1 MLGLL
6 LALTCNANPL
16 AQFDLREERAALLA
30 ADSAFAVQAS
40 HGLLPAFREVLDEE
54 VVFLD
59 PGARLLFG
67 KAATLAVLAADGVSA
82 SATQEWRAVRVDVSA
97 DGGAG
102 HTYGFGSVTGPLG
115 PGGAT
120 HTQPAKYIAYWRKNP
135 TGAWKVAAYVR
146 VFQRVTAPADPP
158 PGFAAPRAQRQRRLP
173 NQDRDSARCAVMDA
187 DRAFAARAVS
197 DGVPTAF
204 GAYAATDGAILS
216 GQPGIIYGPAAIRS
230 LFEANFPATGR
241 ILWRPVAGDVA
252 ASGDLGFTV
261 GEAEIH
267 TVAPDGAPR
276 TSYTKYLTVWRRTD
290 AGEWR
295 YVIDGGTTD
304 PNRKKKCS

>member
-6 LALTCNANPL
+6 LALTCHADPL
-16 AQFDLREERAALLA
+16 AQLDLREERAALRA
-30 ADSAFAVQAS
+30 ADSAFAVRAS
-40 HGLLPAFREVLDEE
+40 QGLLPAISDVLDEE
-54 VVFLD
+54 VVFLN
-59 PGARLLFG
+59 PGERLLFG
-67 KAATLAVLAADGVSA
+67 KAATLAVLASDGVSA

-102 HTYGFGSVTGPLG
+102 YTYGFGSATGR
-115 PGGAT
+115 
-120 HTQPAKYIAYWRKNP
+120 PAKYIAYWRKNP
-135 TGAWKVAAYVR
+135 TGAWRVAAYVR

-158 PGFAAPRAQRQRRLP
+158 LGFASPSAQRQRRFP
-173 NQDRDSARCAVMDA
+173 NQDRDSVRRALMDA

-204 GAYAATDGAILS
+204 AAYAATDGAILS

-252 ASGDLGFTV
+252 AGGDLGFTV

-295 YVIDGGTTD
+295 YVIDGGND
-304 PNRKKKCS
+304 RPQP

>member
-16 AQFDLREERAALLA
+16 AQRDLREERATLRA
-30 ADSAFAVQAS
+30 ADSAFAVRAS
-40 HGLLPAFREVLDEE
+40 QGLLPAFRDAVDED

-59 PGARLLFG
+59 PGERLLFG
-67 KAATLAVLAADGVSA
+67 KAATLAMLGSDGVSA
-82 SATQEWRAVRVDVSA
+82 SATQQWRAVRVDVSA

-102 HTYGFGSVTGPLG
+102 YTYGFGSATGPFG
-115 PGGAT
+115 PGGAA
-120 HTQPAKYIAYWRKNP
+120 HTLPAKYIIYWRKNP

-146 VFQRVTAPADPP
+146 VFQRATAPADPP
-158 PGFAAPRAQRQRRLP
+158 AGFESPARLHRRFP
-173 NQDRDSARCAVMDA
+173 NQDPDRARRAVMDA

-197 DGVPTAF
+197 DDVPTAF

-230 LFEANFPATGR
+230 HFQANFPATGR

-252 ASGDLGFTV
+252 AGGDLGFTV

-295 YVIDGGTTD
+295 YVIDGGND
-304 PNRKKKCS
+304 RPQP

>member
-1 MLGLL
+1 MQRQPHSRSSTS
-6 LALTCNANPL
+6 A
-16 AQFDLREERAALLA
+16 RSAA
-30 ADSAFAVQAS
+30 
-40 HGLLPAFREVLDEE
+40 
-54 VVFLD
+54 
-59 PGARLLFG
+59 
-67 KAATLAVLAADGVSA
+67 
-82 SATQEWRAVRVDVSA
+82 RVEVSA
-97 DGGAG
+97 DGAAG
-102 HTYGFGSVTGPLG
+102 YTYGFGSVTGPFG
-115 PGGAT
+115 PGAAART
-120 HTQPAKYIAYWRKNP
+120 LPAKYIAYWRRHS
-135 TGAWKVAAYVR
+135 TGAWKLAAYVR

-158 PGFAAPRAQRQRRLP
+158 PGFASPRAQRQRRFP
-173 NQDRDSARCAVMDA
+173 NQDPDRARSAVMDA

-204 GAYAATDGAILS
+204 AAYAATDGAMLS

-252 ASGDLGFTV
+252 AGGDLGFTV

-295 YVIDGGTTD
+295 YVIDGGND
-304 PNRKKKCS
+304 RPQP

>member
-16 AQFDLREERAALLA
+16 AQRDLREERAALRA
-30 ADSAFAVQAS
+30 ADSAFAVRAS
-40 HGLLPAFREVLDEE
+40 QGLLPAFRDVLDED

-59 PGARLLFG
+59 PGVRLLFG
-67 KAATLAVLAADGVSA
+67 KAAMLAMLASDGVSA

-102 HTYGFGSVTGPLG
+102 YTYGFGSATGPLG
-115 PGGAT
+115 PGGAA
-120 HTQPAKYIAYWRKNP
+120 HTLPAKYIAYWRKNP

-158 PGFAAPRAQRQRRLP
+158 PGFASPRAQRQRRFP
-173 NQDRDSARCAVMDA
+173 NQDPASTRRAQMDA

-230 LFEANFPATGR
+230 HFEANFPATGR

-252 ASGDLGFTV
+252 AGGDLGFTV

-295 YVIDGGTTD
+295 YVIDGGND
-304 PNRKKKCS
+304 RPQP

>member
-1 MLGLL
+1 MTPSSMLGLL

-16 AQFDLREERAALLA
+16 AQRDLREERATLRA
-30 ADSAFAVQAS
+30 ADSAFAVRAS
-40 HGLLPAFREVLDEE
+40 QGLLPAFRDAVDED

-59 PGARLLFG
+59 PGERLLFG
-67 KAATLAVLAADGVSA
+67 KAATLAMLGSDGVSA
-82 SATQEWRAVRVDVSA
+82 SATQQWRAVRVDVSA

-102 HTYGFGSVTGPLG
+102 YTYGFGSATGPFG
-115 PGGAT
+115 PGGAA
-120 HTQPAKYIAYWRKNP
+120 HTLPAKYIIYWRKNP

-146 VFQRVTAPADPP
+146 VFQRGTAPADPP
-158 PGFAAPRAQRQRRLP
+158 PGFASPSTQRQRRFP
-173 NQDRDSARCAVMDA
+173 NQDRDSARRAVMDA

-197 DGVPTAF
+197 DDIPTAF

-230 LFEANFPATGR
+230 HFQANFPATGR

-252 ASGDLGFTV
+252 AGGDLAFTV

-295 YVIDGGTTD
+295 YVIDGGND
-304 PNRKKKCS
+304 RPQP

>member
-1 MLGLL
+1 MLRLL
-6 LALTCNANPL
+6 LALTCNANSL
-16 AQFDLREERAALLA
+16 AQRDLREERAALRA
-30 ADSAFAVQAS
+30 ADSVFAVQAS
-40 HGLLPAFREVLDEE
+40 QGLLPAFRDVLDDD
-54 VVFLD
+54 VAFLD
-59 PGARLLFG
+59 PGERMRFG
-67 KAATLAVLAADGVSA
+67 KAATLVMLASDGVSG

-102 HTYGFGSVTGPLG
+102 YTYGFGSATGPLG
-115 PGGAT
+115 QAGPA
-120 HTQPAKYIAYWRKNP
+120 QKRPAKYIAYWRKNP

-146 VFQRVTAPADPP
+146 VFQRVTAAADPP
-158 PGFAAPRAQRQRRLP
+158 PGFASPRAQGRRRFP
-173 NQDRDSARCAVMDA
+173 NQDPASTRRALMDA

-204 GAYAATDGAILS
+204 AAYAATDGAILS
-216 GQPGIIYGPAAIRS
+216 GQPGIIYGPAAIRR

-241 ILWRPVAGDVA
+241 ILWRPAAGDVA
-252 ASGDLGFTV
+252 AGGDLGFTV
-261 GEAEIH
+261 GKAEIH

-295 YVIDGGTTD
+295 YVIDGGND
-304 PNRKKKCS
+304 RPQP

>member
-6 LALTCNANPL
+6 LALTCHADPL
-16 AQFDLREERAALLA
+16 AQRDLREERVALLA
-30 ADSAFAVQAS
+30 ADSAFAVRAS
-40 HGLLPAFREVLDEE
+40 QGLLPALRDVLDED
-54 VVFLD
+54 VVFLN
-59 PGARLLFG
+59 PGERLLFG
-67 KAATLAVLAADGVSA
+67 KAAMLAVLASDGVSA

-102 HTYGFGSVTGPLG
+102 YTYGFGSVTGPLG
-115 PGGAT
+115 PGA
-120 HTQPAKYIAYWRKNP
+120 QAQKRPAKYIAYWRKNS

-158 PGFAAPRAQRQRRLP
+158 PGFASPSTQRQRRFP
-173 NQDRDSARCAVMDA
+173 NQDRDSVRRAVMDA

-252 ASGDLGFTV
+252 AGGDLGFTV

-290 AGEWR
+290 AGEWH
-295 YVIDGGTTD
+295 YVIDGGND
-304 PNRKKKCS
+304 RRQP

>member
-6 LALTCNANPL
+6 LALTCNATPL
-16 AQFDLREERAALLA
+16 AQRALRDERAAWLA
-30 ADSAFAVQAS
+30 GDSAFAVRAS
-40 HGLLPAFREVLDEE
+40 QGLPPAFRDMLDEH

-59 PGARLLFG
+59 PGERLLFG
-67 KAATLAVLAADGVSA
+67 RAATRAMLGSEGVSA
-82 SATQEWRAVRVDVSA
+82 SATQDWRAVRVDVSA

-102 HTYGFGSVTGPLG
+102 YTFGFGSATGPFG
-115 PGGAT
+115 PGGAART
-120 HTQPAKYIAYWRKNP
+120 LPATYIAYWRKNP

-146 VFQRVTAPADPP
+146 VFQRITAPADPP
-158 PGFAAPRAQRQRRLP
+158 AGFESPARPHRHFP
-173 NQDRDSARCAVMDA
+173 NQDPASARRAVMDA
-187 DRAFAARAVS
+187 DRAFAARGIS
-197 DGVPTAF
+197 DDGPTAF
-204 GAYAATDGAILS
+204 GGYAATDGAILS

-230 LFEANFPATGR
+230 HFEANFPATGR

-252 ASGDLGFTV
+252 AGGDLGFTV

-295 YVIDGGTTD
+295 YVIDGGND
-304 PNRKKKCS
+304 RPQS

>member
-6 LALTCNANPL
+6 LALTCHADPL
-16 AQFDLREERAALLA
+16 AQLDLREERAALRA
-30 ADSAFAVQAS
+30 ADSAFAVRAS
-40 HGLLPAFREVLDEE
+40 QGLLPAFRDVLDED
-54 VVFLD
+54 VVFLN
-59 PGARLLFG
+59 PGERLLFG
-67 KAATLAVLAADGVSA
+67 KAATLAVLASDGVSA

-102 HTYGFGSVTGPLG
+102 YTYGFGSVTGPLG
-115 PGGAT
+115 LGGQA
-120 HTQPAKYIAYWRKNP
+120 QKRPAKYIAYWRKNP

-158 PGFAAPRAQRQRRLP
+158 PGFASPSTQRQRRFP
-173 NQDRDSARCAVMDA
+173 NQNRDSVGRAVMDA

-204 GAYAATDGAILS
+204 AAYAATDGAILS

-252 ASGDLGFTV
+252 AGGDLGFTV

-295 YVIDGGTTD
+295 YVIDGGND
-304 PNRKKKCS
+304 RPQP